1 MLPITDLADLLRS
14 MRPIRRDGEYVF
26 VDAEALPAE
35 VRVEASVREE
45 EGPSC
50 VIARDD
56 ADLLGLPYDVVAAWI
71 TLTVHSSLEAVGLTA
86 AVSAALAEAGLPCN
100 VIAGLR
106 HDHLLVPTASADDAL
121 RVLHELS
128 TRSAHDDADA
138 AG

>member
-1 MLPITDLADLLRS
+1 MPITDLADLLRS
-14 MRPIRRDGEYVF
+14 MRPIRQDGEYVF

-45 EGPSC
+45 EGPSG
-50 VIARDD
+50 VIARGD
-56 ADLLGLPYDVVAAWI
+56 ADLLGLPYDVVTTWI

-86 AVSAALAEAGLPCN
+86 AVSTALAEAGLPCN

-106 HDHLLVPTASADDAL
+106 HDHLLVPTGSADDAL
-121 RVLHELS
+121 RVLQELS
-128 TRSAHDDADA
+128 ARSAHEAADA